1 MLRSSLGWL
10 AVAGLVAGAA
20 VTAEGGA
27 AWASAA
33 GPDGAGWVRGGT
45 AISHAA
51 ISHTASS
58 GAVSSGAA
66 SSGTASSGTVSK
78 AVVRPFTGTGCHTY
92 DFWSGAHVCI
102 TVYGSGLH
110 VNSVSGET
118 DGPDSDWGELWDS
131 DGVVNIYGHPTNH
144 YLTVD
149 WSSGGGIWLP
159 QNDNFCF
166 TDTTINQTAC
176 LTVHS

>member
-1 MLRSSLGWL
+1 M
-10 AVAGLVAGAA
+10 
-20 VTAEGGA
+20 
-27 AWASAA
+27 
-33 GPDGAGWVRGGT
+33 
-45 AISHAA
+45 
-51 ISHTASS
+51 
-58 GAVSSGAA
+58 
-66 SSGTASSGTVSK
+66 
-78 AVVRPFTGTGCHTY
+78 VVRPFTGTGCHTY

-131 DGVVNIYGHPTNH
+131 DGVVNIYGHPSNH

-166 TDTTINQTAC
+166 TDTTLGQTAC

>member
-1 MLRSSLGWL
+1 MLRSTLGRL

-27 AWASAA
+27 ASASAV

-45 AISHAA
+45 ATSHAA
-51 ISHTASS
+51 LSD
-58 GAVSSGAA
+58 AVSSN
-66 SSGTASSGTVSK
+66 TASNT
-78 AVVRPFTGTGCHTY
+78 ALQPFTGTGCHTY
-92 DFWSGAHVCI
+92 DFWSGAHVCV

-110 VNSVSGET
+110 VDSVSGET
-118 DGPDSDWGELWDS
+118 DGPDSDWGQLWDS
-131 DGVVNIYGHPTNH
+131 DGVVNVYGHPSNH

-159 QNDNFCF
+159 QNDDFCF
-166 TDTTINQTAC
+166 TDTTLNQTAC

>member
-1 MLRSSLGWL
+1 MLRSTLGRL

-20 VTAEGGA
+20 VTAESGA
-27 AWASAA
+27 ASASAV

-45 AISHAA
+45 AISQAA
-51 ISHTASS
+51 SADTVSSTETVSAGSVSTGTASHTAL
-58 GAVSSGAA
+58 
-66 SSGTASSGTVSK
+66 
-78 AVVRPFTGTGCHTY
+78 RPFTGTGCHTY

-118 DGPDSDWGELWDS
+118 DGPDSDWGQLWDS
-131 DGVVNIYGHPTNH
+131 DGVVNIYGHPSNH

>member
-1 MLRSSLGWL
+1 MLRSSLGRL
-10 AVAGLVAGAA
+10 AIAGLVAGAA

-27 AWASAA
+27 AWAGAA
-33 GPDGAGWVRGGT
+33 GPDGGGWVRGGT
-45 AISHAA
+45 AISHTAMSHAA
-51 ISHTASS
+51 STGSASPDAASS
-58 GAVSSGAA
+58 GAVSSGTAA
-66 SSGTASSGTVSK
+66 K

>member
-1 MLRSSLGWL
+1 MVRSTLGRL
-10 AVAGLVAGAA
+10 AIAGLVAGAA
-20 VTAEGGA
+20 VTAQGGA
-27 AWASAA
+27 AVASTV
-33 GPDGAGWVRGGT
+33 GPDGGGWVRGGS

-51 ISHTASS
+51 SPDTT
-58 GAVSSGAA
+58 SSGAA
-66 SSGTASSGTVSK
+66 STGVVSSGGASK

-131 DGVVNIYGHPTNH
+131 DGVVNVYGHPTNH